1 MKLLPDLSWCPRA
14 LLLYP
19 AAAAAED
26 KALRGRNP
34 SAACSGYTAGRVAA
48 KQPDWSVP
56 AAILRKRKIHSKYR
70 SNHSDQDSSG
80 AANHFLPNKPT
91 NKKPKIPRFHCPQFR
106 VKYNMGLAWKPA
118 AQVHKA
124 EEVASLEPLLHY
136 CSFIQFMRTGARE
149 IFTVMGAVRRQG

>member
-56 AAILRKRKIHSKYR
+56 AGILRKRKIHSKYR

-106 VKYNMGLAWKPA
+106 VKYN
-118 AQVHKA
+118 
-124 EEVASLEPLLHY
+124 EPLSVRQLG
-136 CSFIQFMRTGARE
+136 STPPERSKDLGGVE
-149 IFTVMGAVRRQG
+149 IGSERSRRIVF